1 MRVVVAGASGAIGRP
16 LVRRLG
22 EAGHEVVALT
32 RSSGGAR
39 RLAELGMEPIVANV
53 LDRAG
58 LLRAV
63 AGVRADAVVHELTA
77 YRRSPPTHYRSPGL
91 RQTND
96 LRTTGT
102 RNLLD
107 VAKTIG
113 AQRFV
118 TQSLIL
124 GYGLRDH
131 GTAAVTE
138 DAEFGRPDGSLI
150 DASLAALRTAEDLPA
165 RAPGI
170 DSVALRYGFFYGPGA
185 SDVFARMLKLRL
197 LPLPRRETGTTGW
210 IHVDDAAAATVAAL
224 DRGRAGAAYNVVDDE
239 PASWGAMFTELARA
253 FGAPKPPR
261 LPDRLVRMGAP
272 LVARQML
279 EMSIR
284 VSNAKAAAELEWRPA
299 LPSFREGVATLARS
313 R

>member
-32 RSSGGAR
+32 RSPGGAR
-39 RLAELGMEPIVANV
+39 RLTELGLRPIVANV

-63 AGVRADAVVHELTA
+63 EGVRAEAVIHELTA

-91 RQTND
+91 RQTNE

-102 RNLLD
+102 RNLLEL
-107 VAKTIG
+107 AKVVG

-138 DAEFGRPDGSLI
+138 AAEFGRPDGTRA
-150 DASLAALRTAEDLPA
+150 DASLTALRAAEDLPA

-170 DSVALRYGFFYGPGA
+170 ESVALRYGFFYGPGA
-185 SDVFARMLKLRL
+185 SDLFARMLRLML
-197 LPLPRRETGTTGW
+197 LPLPRRATGTTGW

-224 DRGRAGAAYNVVDDE
+224 ERGRADTAYNIVDDE
-239 PASWGAMFTELARA
+239 PASWGAMFTELARTI
-253 FGAPKPPR
+253 GAPTPPR
-261 LPDRLVRMGAP
+261 LPDRLVRLGAP

-279 EMSIR
+279 DMSIR
-284 VSNAKAAAELEWRPA
+284 VSNAEAAVELGWHPA
-299 LPSFREGVATLARS
+299 LPSLRDGLATLARS